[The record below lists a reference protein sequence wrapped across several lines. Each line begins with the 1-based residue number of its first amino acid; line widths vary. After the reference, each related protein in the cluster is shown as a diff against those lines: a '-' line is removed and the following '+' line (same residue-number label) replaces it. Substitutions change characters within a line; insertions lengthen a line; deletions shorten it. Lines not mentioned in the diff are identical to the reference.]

1 MPKVCKVTVI
11 DKSCL
16 SENENERS
24 QPSKVTEAVS
34 FSKVP
39 TDGGRSNVILT
50 SDLNNSKTG
59 GTLNPTSYFKRSVVS
74 PQCSVINEDV
84 ESSILENSQL
94 ANEHG
99 MLLIDIKKSNDA
111 QGIDVSV
118 DCISSTWQPE
128 SVKVEKFVFYDLD
141 KDTSIINNVLIEGAL
156 DHIIGIESL
165 IQPTEDIN
173 QIEKLIGIFKENNDT
188 LYKRLLMDTN
198 TV

>member
-1 MPKVCKVTVI
+1 M
-11 DKSCL
+11 
-16 SENENERS
+16 
-24 QPSKVTEAVS
+24 
-34 FSKVP
+34 
-39 TDGGRSNVILT
+39 
-50 SDLNNSKTG
+50 
-59 GTLNPTSYFKRSVVS
+59 S

-141 KDTSIINNVLIEGAL
+141 KDTSVINNVLIEGAL